1 MEVILIENIEKL
13 GQIGEVVKVKDG
25 YARNYLLPNKK
36 VLRANKENLKIF
48 EQKKSIIE
56 NEEKKRKSKS
66 LEIAKK
72 IANSEFILVR
82 NASENDQLYGSVTT
96 KDIIKE
102 IKLIKE
108 IDFLNEQINLK
119 KPIKSLGVFEIEL
132 SIYTGIKEK
141 ILINI
146 AKSKVTAPKQL
157 EEYKKS
163 KKKNVV
169 LDKKTNVRKKVGKL
183 KETKELEKD
192 TDEKKKNEL
201 STKDLLEKIEEK
213 NTGKDKEK
221 AEKKKKK

>member
-36 VLRANKENLKIF
+36 VLRANEENLKIF